1 MRPNHKLGNFKHL
14 LETHPQCKIWYN
26 PQEPNREYV
35 IFKTIKMNSLL
46 YRDEWLFLLTFPLS
60 VNCFVLF
67 FLFFF
72 IPVKSVDVKVDILIL
87 SFGEIQEA
95 NMVSF
100 GVGMFV
106 YILTVEVFLA
116 ISFHSLVKI
125 YPFWIWLKYIANKP
139 GGSQKIEGEAF
150 KKQITIKVPKNKGYF
165 VNARE
170 THFDVLSKLL
180 FRLLEW
186 NFLPD
191 V

>member
-1 MRPNHKLGNFKHL
+1 MRPYHNLENFKHL
-14 LETHPQCKIWYN
+14 LETHPQRKIWYN

-67 FLFFF
+67 FVLFFFFF

-106 YILTVEVFLA
+106 YT
-116 ISFHSLVKI
+116 
-125 YPFWIWLKYIANKP
+125 YIH
-139 GGSQKIEGEAF
+139 
-150 KKQITIKVPKNKGYF
+150 T
-165 VNARE
+165 
-170 THFDVLSKLL
+170 
-180 FRLLEW
+180 
-186 NFLPD
+186 
-191 V
+191 

>member
-1 MRPNHKLGNFKHL
+1 MRPYHKLENFKHL
-14 LETHPQCKIWYN
+14 LETHPQRQIWYN

-35 IFKTIKMNSLL
+35 IFKVIKMNSLL
-46 YRDEWLFLLTFPLS
+46 YRDEWLFLLNFSLS

-106 YILTVEVFLA
+106 YILTVEVF
-116 ISFHSLVKI
+116 
-125 YPFWIWLKYIANKP
+125 
-139 GGSQKIEGEAF
+139 
-150 KKQITIKVPKNKGYF
+150 
-165 VNARE
+165 
-170 THFDVLSKLL
+170 
-180 FRLLEW
+180 
-186 NFLPD
+186 
-191 V
+191 

>member
-26 PQEPNREYV
+26 PQEPDREYV

-67 FLFFF
+67 FF

-100 GVGMFV
+100 GVGMLV
-106 YILTVEVFLA
+106 YILTVEVF
-116 ISFHSLVKI
+116 
-125 YPFWIWLKYIANKP
+125 
-139 GGSQKIEGEAF
+139 
-150 KKQITIKVPKNKGYF
+150 
-165 VNARE
+165 
-170 THFDVLSKLL
+170 
-180 FRLLEW
+180 
-186 NFLPD
+186 
-191 V
+191 

>member
-14 LETHPQCKIWYN
+14 LETHSQCKICYN

-46 YRDEWLFLLTFPLS
+46 YRDEWLFLLNFPLR

-67 FLFFF
+67 CFVFFL

-106 YILTVEVFLA
+106 YILTIEVF
-116 ISFHSLVKI
+116 
-125 YPFWIWLKYIANKP
+125 
-139 GGSQKIEGEAF
+139 
-150 KKQITIKVPKNKGYF
+150 
-165 VNARE
+165 
-170 THFDVLSKLL
+170 
-180 FRLLEW
+180 
-186 NFLPD
+186 
-191 V
+191 